1 MLDGQGNLVPYEYT
15 MQYTIP
21 ESVKTSHGVLRW
33 HYMTT
38 NSCTSKSSSPEE
50 FWNCA
55 DIAVVDSNGDMG
67 GDVSFNN
74 AALVSMTV
82 DNLMPVINS
91 GALTGVYAACPEDS
105 TGNLLGV
112 GPAEEYMGVC
122 ESEGGDVLGNCKDM
136 TSSGSGLPSVCNNV
150 PASGIIC
157 DSECGDWWYQ
167 CAHGVPMLKPVPT
180 GTKCKDSNFVVKSV
194 CAGLPAASTPA
205 VTTQE
210 PAEESSTSAASS
222 ASASGPSTTLAPTPA
237 PTTSSIPSASS
248 VTTTPTLA
256 PAPTPAPTPALT
268 PAIPAPECGSCTAC
282 LANNGVCYPE
292 TKGFCDLYPQYTWCG
307 GLGHA
312 NLRR

>member
-1 MLDGQGNLVPYEYT
+1 
-15 MQYTIP
+15 
-21 ESVKTSHGVLRW
+21 
-33 HYMTT
+33 
-38 NSCTSKSSSPEE
+38 
-50 FWNCA
+50 
-55 DIAVVDSNGDMG
+55 MG

-82 DNLMPVINS
+82 DNLMPAINS

-112 GPAEEYMGVC
+112 GPAEEYMGLC
-122 ESEGGDVLGNCKDM
+122 ESEDGDVLGNCKDM

-194 CAGLPAASTPA
+194 CADLSAASTPV

-210 PAEESSTSAASS
+210 PAEESSTSASASVS
-222 ASASGPSTTLAPTPA
+222 ASAPSTTLAPIPA

-248 VTTTPTLA
+248 VTTTPK
-256 PAPTPAPTPALT
+256 PTPAPTPAPST
-268 PAIPAPECGSCTAC
+268 T
-282 LANNGVCYPE
+282 LA
-292 TKGFCDLYPQYTWCG
+292 
-307 GLGHA
+307 
-312 NLRR
+312 

>member
-1 MLDGQGNLVPYEYT
+1 
-15 MQYTIP
+15 
-21 ESVKTSHGVLRW
+21 
-33 HYMTT
+33 
-38 NSCTSKSSSPEE
+38 
-50 FWNCA
+50 
-55 DIAVVDSNGDMG
+55 
-67 GDVSFNN
+67 
-74 AALVSMTV
+74 
-82 DNLMPVINS
+82 
-91 GALTGVYAACPEDS
+91 
-105 TGNLLGV
+105 
-112 GPAEEYMGVC
+112 MGVC

-237 PTTSSIPSASS
+237 PTTSSIPSKFCHDNAD
-248 VTTTPTLA
+248 
-256 PAPTPAPTPALT
+256 
-268 PAIPAPECGSCTAC
+268 AC
-282 LANNGVCYPE
+282 AGAYA
-292 TKGFCDLYPQYTWCG
+292 G
-307 GLGHA
+307 A
-312 NLRR
+312 